1 MPRPKKFSDEEILE
15 KMLDLEKKSP
25 DGTVSLSEL
34 VRALIKEE
42 HGEEKSI
49 RKQSLS
55 QRLDDKKRGKGLVQR
70 GLVARVGRRFKL
82 TDAGRRV
89 VEAYRKIKEEEISG
103 YIKEIAKTI
112 FYDFYFSSI
121 VNILEAKSEEK
132 LPICRSLPA
141 DLLLLFL
148 VQLKLIP
155 PKVVV
160 NKREFERE
168 LKRMWEK
175 QIKYVE
181 EKMTLKDA
189 VREAMEILT
198 YECGEHI
205 GEIFDAFDAYLY
217 ALLGMKF
224 YILGLEKVS
233 LLSLKVHEGGK

>member
-189 VREAMEILT
+189 VRMTIETLIVDCDE
-198 YECGEHI
+198 YI
-205 GEIFDAFDAYLY
+205 GEIFDTYFY
-217 ALLGMKF
+217 ALLGMMF
-224 YILGLEKVS
+224 FNLGIEKVS
-233 LLSLKVHEGGK
+233 LLSLKVHEGGR